1 MRGTKK
7 NFLFGDNIRAAKLPG
22 DGFRSRH
29 DLVKNFYSESS
40 EQQEFQLSVRSST
53 YLQENCPK
61 KGYPELSERTCET
74 MVPDLKISIPEAGG
88 RSEQRL
94 FELKVVSSC
103 PTRYPREL
111 RSEGRAVDNRATATA
126 SGRISSQCKKS

>member
-1 MRGTKK
+1 M
-7 NFLFGDNIRAAKLPG
+7 
-22 DGFRSRH
+22 
-29 DLVKNFYSESS
+29 
-40 EQQEFQLSVRSST
+40 
-53 YLQENCPK
+53 
-61 KGYPELSERTCET
+61 SERTCET

-111 RSEGRAVDNRATATA
+111 RSEGRAVDNRAKLLQGEYQANARKADRRYGNTPIGAVGHMEQKLLNFEA
-126 SGRISSQCKKS
+126 VKGLMVGGWGELSKDFKMLSQVIADRKKQELEAQTGGDNM